1 MGEPVPFPS
10 EISPWIWSRY
20 GHAQQVLGAKAT
32 GPQPHETPAPLS
44 PPCRVAAVGR
54 SAGPPCDAVA
64 SPHKDL
70 GSAAAQGH
78 ALNGSTAEPHGQTAV
93 HHTWPNAR
101 KGSRQPFLQQAAFQG

>member
-1 MGEPVPFPS
+1 
-10 EISPWIWSRY
+10 
-20 GHAQQVLGAKAT
+20 
-32 GPQPHETPAPLS
+32 
-44 PPCRVAAVGR
+44 
-54 SAGPPCDAVA
+54 VA